1 MDQKNL
7 LSHTFELM
15 RKQRFHQRWRQVVT
29 CLAAVVVFLTTYML
43 ILPAITM
50 EHGSMEVTATASEMF
65 LGETNYTE
73 IHAKADDGRRGKCR
87 PGREADQILRRRDG
101 KNSHAGRGEG
111 GTSPG
116 VPGGRPGGVL
126 VCPKERGA
134 GEFPPSLGQRGW
146 PVPGGGGGSGD
157 LPRRDLRGTGDPGGP
172 GRPGLDP
179 GGMGQISVDFGGG
192 IGPHS
197 HSERAGWDDRTATE
211 SEWEETATDSEWPKG
226 YVLEQ
231 RGDPKLEGWLALSWG
246 SGRTRKAA
254 RVRAADQEDV
264 LELSWTGEDTARE
277 IYQYEDEQIAV
288 TAIPESPEALPGP
301 VWLQVT
307 EVNPNTEG

>member
-1 MDQKNL
+1 M
-7 LSHTFELM
+7 
-15 RKQRFHQRWRQVVT
+15 
-29 CLAAVVVFLTTYML
+29 
-43 ILPAITM
+43 PAWT
-50 EHGSMEVTATASEMF
+50 
-65 LGETNYTE
+65 
-73 IHAKADDGRRGKCR
+73 
-87 PGREADQILRRRDG
+87 
-101 KNSHAGRGEG
+101 
-111 GTSPG
+111 
-116 VPGGRPGGVL
+116 
-126 VCPKERGA
+126 
-134 GEFPPSLGQRGW
+134 
-146 PVPGGGGGSGD
+146 GSGSNS
-157 LPRRDLRGTGDPGGP
+157 PTVGRQKSSRGTGRRWNFTGST
-172 GRPGLDP
+172 R
-179 GGMGQISVDFGGG
+179 
-192 IGPHS
+192 
-197 HSERAGWDDRTATE
+197 RTATE

-254 RVRAADQEDV
+254 GVRAADQEDV